1 MKIRT
6 MKDAVPWNMRGSFL
20 ILLRSEKDQQVM
32 RVLETQLQ
40 HHVGAFATFPLKKCC
55 RRVALKHWCLVETW
69 SKINLKPQMSKN
81 LMHRVPSLPS
91 RFSRYIF
98 H

>member
-40 HHVGAFATFPLKKCC
+40 HHVGAFATLPLKNCC
-55 RRVALKHWCLVETW
+55 
-69 SKINLKPQMSKN
+69 
-81 LMHRVPSLPS
+81 
-91 RFSRYIF
+91 
-98 H
+98 